1 MESIKDMFNLL
12 FSLLKSVIN
21 FAISTLKPYV
31 NPYIK
36 LLIIFFVSII
46 FIVIFIV
53 VAGYFIDKNKHYT
66 SEDVVKKLN
75 KYDWITNSQPGKQ
88 VYLIKY
94 WIWQRN
100 KRKVIVHT
108 LSYLSRDGRY
118 YPKQKFKKV
127 GPVRFPFKRVCW
139 LLYEDMDMD
148 KLNQYR

>member
-1 MESIKDMFNLL
+1 MESIKDMFKLF

-46 FIVIFIV
+46 FIVI
-53 VAGYFIDKNKHYT
+53 AGYFIDKNKHYT
-66 SEDVVKKLN
+66 SEDVLKKLN